1 MKVGAGGATGITG
14 IADESNGVTDLDR
27 ALLFGRGQGLFD
39 GLKLQFGLLQLLLI
53 NYLIVF
59 GLLEEIIPLGPDFGQ
74 ILFLGL
80 EAFSGFFEEDFLIGI
95 VGLDN
100 LSVVEKLTII
110 VLKDLEIFEA
120 V

>member
-39 GLKLQFGLLQLLLI
+39 GLKLQLLLI

-74 ILFLGL
+74 IFFLGL